1 MATAKYK
8 EVQTNESGDTTN
20 TKTTSTE
27 ETLKKTEE
35 ADVNNTKKVTRKPAE
50 KKTTASRAVKAADK
64 LTEEK
69 KPEEKKTEEVK
80 TAKPAAK
87 AAAKATAKPAAKP
100 AAKAAAKRGPAKKK
114 ELKTSMNVQYAGK
127 SYSQEDLIKIAKDV
141 WKYDL
146 KKKAGDLANIELY
159 IKPEEDVVYYVFNET
174 EEGSFTI

>member
-69 KPEEKKTEEVK
+69 KPEEVK
-80 TAKPAAK
+80 VAKPAAK

>member
-69 KPEEKKTEEVK
+69 KTEEKKPEEAK
-80 TAKPAAK
+80 AAKPAAK
-87 AAAKATAKPAAKP
+87 GAAKATAKPAAKP

-114 ELKTSMNVQYAGK
+114 ELKTLLNVQYAGK

>member
-35 ADVNNTKKVTRKPAE
+35 ADVNNTRKVTRKPAE
-50 KKTTASRAVKAADK
+50 KKTTAGRAVKAADK

-69 KPEEKKTEEVK
+69 KTEEVK
-80 TAKPAAK
+80 AAKPAAKAAVK
-87 AAAKATAKPAAKP
+87 AAAKATAKSAVKP

>member
-35 ADVNNTKKVTRKPAE
+35 ADVNNTRKVTRKPAE
-50 KKTTASRAVKAADK
+50 KKTTAGRAVKAADK

-114 ELKTSMNVQYAGK
+114 ELKTLLNVQYAGK